1 MVSEDN
7 PAGRLYL
14 AVSRAQE
21 LKGDGG
27 RPMGHIWAEIFG
39 ISPDAVGD
47 LYEAHAALIEQAQEA
62 QRLIRESDDIADNL
76 HLLPFQIT
84 ENALANTAPRDSWN
98 HFGQQL
104 QPDTI
109 RSLAYTSAELSR
121 ISRDIVIDGEQLT
134 GLLVETRQLIDSVI
148 AASIHDKLKLFL
160 LEKLR
165 AIEKAL
171 IDYRIR
177 GSTEVRRV
185 VEFVIGGIQL
195 FAIDIETDVLD
206 DSSDIVGEFRA
217 LLTHLGKAVAVGTAL
232 AKLISQRVLPILPP

>member
-14 AVSRAQE
+14 AVSRAQD

-62 QRLIRESDDIADNL
+62 QLLIRESDEIADNL
-76 HLLPFQIT
+76 HLLPFQT
-84 ENALANTAPRDSWN
+84 VENALANTAPRDSWN

-121 ISRDIVIDGEQLT
+121 ISRDIVIDGEQLKE
-134 GLLVETRQLIDSVI
+134 LLAETRQLLDSVI
-148 AASIHDKLKLFL
+148 VAPIHDKLKSFL
-160 LEKLR
+160 LNKLR

-171 IDYRIR
+171 IDYQIR
-177 GSTEVRRV
+177 GSTEIRRV

-195 FAIDIETDVLD
+195 FAIDLETDVLD
-206 DSSDIVGEFRA
+206 DSSSILGEFRT
-217 LLTHLGKAVAVGTAL
+217 LLTRLGNAVEIGTAL
-232 AKLISQRVLPILPP
+232 AKLISQTTLPILPP